1 MQPHADLYLD
11 RARADS
17 FGAAARLYDA
27 RRPRY
32 PARLID
38 DLLMHGARRVLDVGA
53 GTGIVSEQLLARGVN
68 VLAVEPDPRMAEVAR
83 GKAIP
88 IEIGTFESW
97 DSTERRFDLVVFGSS
112 FHWVNP
118 DVALPKV
125 HGLLSSGGRLALM
138 WNHLVPT
145 RPTRSDFA
153 EIYRD
158 YMDPGSHLVDGSS
171 NGPIDTEHRT
181 DGLIAS
187 ITASGFTV
195 EERTY
200 PRDGHCSTEQWLDLA
215 FTYSNHLVLT
225 AEKAS
230 ELRTRLA
237 ERIGPR
243 GVSVGGDTLL
253 ILARR
258 TQESG

>member
-1 MQPHADLYLD
+1 MQPDLYLD

-17 FGAAARLYDA
+17 FGAAARVYDES
-27 RRPRY
+27 RPRY
-32 PARLID
+32 PAQLID
-38 DLLMHGARRVLDVGA
+38 DLVMQGPRTVLDVGA
-53 GTGIVSEQLLARGVN
+53 GTGIASEQLLGRGVN
-68 VLAVEPDPRMAEVAR
+68 VLAVEPDPRMAEVAK
-83 GKAIP
+83 GKGIP

-97 DSTERRFDLVVFGSS
+97 DPAERRFDLVVFGSS
-112 FHWVNP
+112 FHWTNP
-118 DVALPKV
+118 DIALPKV

-138 WNHLVPT
+138 WNRLVPT
-145 RPTRSDFA
+145 HATRSDLA

-200 PRDGHCSTEQWLDLA
+200 PRDDHYSTEQWLDLA
-215 FTYSNHLVLT
+215 FTYSNHLVLA
-225 AEKAS
+225 AEQAS

-237 ERIGPR
+237 ERIGTN
-243 GVSVGGDTLL
+243 GVSVGGETLL
-253 ILARR
+253 ILAAR
-258 TQESG
+258 S

>member
-1 MQPHADLYLD
+1 MQPHTDLYLD

-32 PARLID
+32 PSQLID
-38 DLLMHGARRVLDVGA
+38 DLLMQDARTVLDVGA
-53 GTGIVSEQLLARGVN
+53 GTGIASEQLLAKGVN
-68 VLAVEPDPRMAEVAR
+68 VLAVEPDPRMADIAR
-83 GKAIP
+83 DKGIP
-88 IEIGTFESW
+88 VEFGTFESW
-97 DSTERRFDLVVFGSS
+97 EPAQRRFDLVVFGQS

-118 DVALPKV
+118 DIALPKV
-125 HGLLSSGGRLALM
+125 HRLLPAGGRLALM
-138 WNHLVPT
+138 WNRLYPI
-145 RPTRSDFA
+145 RPTRSDLA

-158 YMDPGSHLVDGSS
+158 YLDPGSPPVDGSW
-171 NGPIDTEHRT
+171 NGPLDTEHRA
-181 DGLIAS
+181 DGLIAP
-187 ITASGFTV
+187 ITAAGFTA

-215 FTYSNHLVLT
+215 FTYSNHLVLA

-237 ERIGPR
+237 ERIGSN

-253 ILARR
+253 ILATRA
-258 TQESG
+258 

>member
-1 MQPHADLYLD
+1 MQSRADLHLD

-17 FGAAARLYDA
+17 FGAAARVYDA

-32 PARLID
+32 PDQLID
-38 DLLMHGARRVLDVGA
+38 DLMRPGARTVLDVGA
-53 GTGIVSEQLLARGVN
+53 GTGIVSEQLLEWGVD

-83 GKAIP
+83 GKGIS
-88 IEIGTFESW
+88 IEIGTFENW
-97 DSTERRFDLVVFGSS
+97 DPEQRRFDVIVFGSS

-118 DVALPKV
+118 DIGLPKA
-125 HGLLSSGGRLALM
+125 HRLLSTGGRLALI
-138 WNHLVPT
+138 WNRVVPT
-145 RPTRSDFA
+145 HPTRSDLA
-153 EIYRD
+153 EIYQG
-158 YMDPGSHLVDGSS
+158 YVDPGSHLVDGSS

-181 DGLIAS
+181 DGLVGS

-200 PRDGHCSTEQWLDLA
+200 PREDHYSTEQWLDLA
-215 FTYSNHLVLT
+215 FTYSNHLVLA

-230 ELRTRLA
+230 ELRTKLA
-237 ERIGPR
+237 ERIGAD

-253 ILARR
+253 ILATR
-258 TQESG
+258 Q